1 VSRQAFYK
9 KNKSTGHGWLK
20 EWVLLQAVRQI
31 RKRQPRVGA
40 RKLHKMLPIHSIS
53 VGRDKLFETLRRHDL
68 LVKPTKNYRKTTYS
82 YHRFRTYSNL
92 IKRKEVTAP
101 NQVFVAD
108 MTYLRTVD
116 GFCYLS
122 LVTDLYSRKIVGWNL
137 SKSLS
142 IEGCQ
147 KALRAALRGVRNA
160 ERLIHHSDRG
170 VQYCSYLYVDILK
183 NKNVQI
189 SMTEENHCYENAVAE
204 RINGILKSEFLL
216 GEKLRSFDDALALTA
231 QSIKTYNEQR
241 LHTSLQYRTP
251 EACYAA

>member
-1 VSRQAFYK
+1 MEFKQKFV
-9 KNKSTGHGWLK
+9 H
-20 EWVLLQAVRQI
+20 
-31 RKRQPRVGA
+31 
-40 RKLHKMLPIHSIS
+40 
-53 VGRDKLFETLRRHDL
+53 RRL
-68 LVKPTKNYRKTTYS
+68 SEGPTT
-82 YHRFRTYSNL
+82 
-92 IKRKEVTAP
+92 
-101 NQVFVAD
+101 
-108 MTYLRTVD
+108 
-116 GFCYLS
+116 
-122 LVTDLYSRKIVGWNL
+122 
-137 SKSLS
+137 
-142 IEGCQ
+142 
-147 KALRAALRGVRNA
+147 ALRGVRNA